1 VTNERRIL
9 SFCATGHFYA
19 HFYMLVFPSLA
30 LWIHKDFGIGLPE
43 TLSLGF
49 WMYLLLGTAA
59 LPMGALGDRTSAR
72 RMLVVMNVGIGTS
85 SLVCALSPGPGLLTV
100 GLAAIGLFASIY
112 HPVGIGL
119 ISKCCRNR
127 GRALGHNGMYG
138 ALGVGVAP
146 FLAGASAYLVGWRF
160 SFGLFGI
167 VTLLGGL
174 ALVRAKID
182 ETPLDQE
189 TNGSNGAGSDG
200 SKPIYFV
207 VMLAC
212 MLVLGFVYRG
222 TIVSLPAYFEENVRV
237 FGGLLKLGE
246 GVQLTS
252 KHSFGATLLV
262 SGVYLFG
269 VLGQLTG
276 GRVADR
282 LDLRMAYLAFHIV
295 SLPFMVLMS
304 TQTGPVLFGA
314 AMVYVFFSLGMQ
326 PIENSL
332 VARLTPNRLRNLAY
346 GLKFVLVLGMGSFS
360 VQLVK
365 WVMTHYSSAHV
376 YTMQVGMIA
385 TAILLITLLYALS
398 RKESFRN
405 H

>member
-1 VTNERRIL
+1 
-9 SFCATGHFYA
+9 
-19 HFYMLVFPSLA
+19 MLGLMLIASPT
-30 LWIHKDFGIGLPE
+30 IGL
-43 TLSLGF
+43 
-49 WMYLLLGTAA
+49 A
-59 LPMGALGDRTSAR
+59 DVD
-72 RMLVVMNVGIGTS
+72 LV
-85 SLVCALSPGPGLLTV
+85 
-100 GLAAIGLFASIY
+100 
-112 HPVGIGL
+112 
-119 ISKCCRNR
+119 
-127 GRALGHNGMYG
+127 
-138 ALGVGVAP
+138 
-146 FLAGASAYLVGWRF
+146 
-160 SFGLFGI
+160 
-167 VTLLGGL
+167 
-174 ALVRAKID
+174 
-182 ETPLDQE
+182 
-189 TNGSNGAGSDG
+189 
-200 SKPIYFV
+200 
-207 VMLAC
+207 
-212 MLVLGFVYRG
+212 
-222 TIVSLPAYFEENVRV
+222 TIPTR
-237 FGGLLKLGE
+237 E